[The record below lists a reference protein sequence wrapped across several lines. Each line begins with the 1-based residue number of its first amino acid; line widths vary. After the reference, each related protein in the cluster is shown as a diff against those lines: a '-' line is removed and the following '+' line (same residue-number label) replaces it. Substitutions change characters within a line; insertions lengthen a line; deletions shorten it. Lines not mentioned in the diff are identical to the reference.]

1 MPAHTAL
8 SRSVS
13 AQAEKTEKAEKAVRL
28 SAAGAPDAPVI
39 ILSYAHSG
47 AELVQHALADGTSL
61 ACTVGTG
68 ILPMCEAAA
77 LSWARI
83 DNRQDAG
90 MSRLAASSIR
100 ALASTQ
106 LTAILAASGMRRWCE
121 LATTGPGA
129 AQAFLQVFPT
139 AKFVCVHRACTDL
152 ISATIAAHPW
162 SLAGSVPYQFI
173 AGYPAN
179 GVAAVASYWAWATE
193 QLLEFETAC
202 PQAAV
207 RVRYEDVAAGP
218 ASALRSTRAFLQLT
232 PQGGPQPPGLGQPSK
247 DRAQEHPQVPAD
259 MIPSPLG
266 ERIAHL
272 QSRLGY
278 DSSNPTT

>member
-13 AQAEKTEKAEKAVRL
+13 VQAEKTERAVQL
-28 SAAGAPDAPVI
+28 GAAGAPDAPVI

-47 AELVQHALADGTSL
+47 AELVQRALADGSGL

-83 DNRQDAG
+83 DNRQDAR
-90 MSRLAASSIR
+90 MSRLAGLSIR
-100 ALASTQ
+100 ALVSAQ
-106 LTAILAASGMRRWCE
+106 LTALLAAAGMRRWCE
-121 LATTGPGA
+121 LATTGPSA

-152 ISATIAAHPW
+152 ISATISAHPW

-179 GVAAVASYWAWATE
+179 GVAAVAGYWAWATE

-207 RVRYEDVAAGP
+207 RVRYEDFAVEP
-218 ASALRSTRAFLQLT
+218 ASALRSTRTFLQL
-232 PQGGPQPPGLGQPSK
+232 PPRGDPQPLGLGQPSEVG
-247 DRAQEHPQVPAD
+247 DQESPQVPTD

-266 ERIAHL
+266 ERITHL

-278 DSSNPTT
+278 DNSNPTT